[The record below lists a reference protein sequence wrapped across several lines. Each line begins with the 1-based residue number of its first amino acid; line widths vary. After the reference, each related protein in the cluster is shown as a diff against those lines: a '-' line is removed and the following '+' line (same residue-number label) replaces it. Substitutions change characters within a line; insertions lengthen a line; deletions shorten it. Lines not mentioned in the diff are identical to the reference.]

1 MTTFHEASL
10 CRESSKSMLSWN
22 LTKLF
27 FCGKIPSIRAPF
39 QSLFPGFLQSL
50 FPGFDRRGSNIGREF
65 IRNSIIWISIN
76 WKLDYLDFN
85 SDGHMISLTINVCV
99 K

>member
-1 MTTFHEASL
+1 
-10 CRESSKSMLSWN
+10 MLSWN
-22 LTKLF
+22 LTKLLKF
-27 FCGKIPSIRAPF
+27 HQFGHLFKACFLVFCEACFLVSTGGDPTLKEN
-39 QSLFPGFLQSL
+39 SLETRL
-50 FPGFDRRGSNIGREF
+50 
-65 IRNSIIWISIN
+65 IIWISIN

>member
-1 MTTFHEASL
+1 MTGFHEALL
-10 CRESSKSMLSWN
+10 CRASPKSMLSWN

-27 FCGKIPSIRAPF
+27 FGGKIPSIRAPF
-39 QSLFPGFLQSL
+39 QSLFPGF
-50 FPGFDRRGSNIGREF
+50 DRRGFNIGREF

-85 SDGHMISLTINVCV
+85 SDGLMISLTINMCV